1 MRRATAGPAS
11 DARVLEILGLLWQVE
26 HALRSQSKRMEAR
39 LGVTGPQRLVLR
51 LVSRQRDVS
60 PGDLARTIHLHPST
74 LTGILQRLVDRGL
87 IERRTDRRDHRR
99 ALLRVLPAAAP
110 VVRATRDTVE
120 SRVATVL
127 GRLPEEAIG
136 RARQV
141 MGALVEELSA
151 EPSHSVDGSSR
162 KTATAFRAPSR
173 RRPRPSG
180 R

>member
-1 MRRATAGPAS
+1 MRRATGPAS
-11 DARVLEILGLLWQVE
+11 DARVLEMLGLLWEVE
-26 HALRSQSKRMEAR
+26 HALRSRSKRMEGR

-51 LVSRQRDVS
+51 LVSRQRDMS

-74 LTGILQRLVDRGL
+74 LTGILQRLVERGL

-99 ALLRVLPAAAP
+99 ALLRLLPAATSI
-110 VVRATRDTVE
+110 VRATRDTVE
-120 SRVATVL
+120 SRVAAVL

-136 RARQV
+136 HARQV
-141 MGALVEELSA
+141 LGALVEGLSA
-151 EPSHSVDGSSR
+151 EPSQSADGPAR
-162 KTATAFRAPSR
+162 RTATACRAPSR

>member
-1 MRRATAGPAS
+1 MRRATGPAS
-11 DARVLEILGLLWQVE
+11 DARVLEMLGLLWEVE
-26 HALRSQSKRMEAR
+26 HALRSRSKRMEGR

-51 LVSRQRDVS
+51 LVSRQRDLS

-74 LTGILQRLVDRGL
+74 LTGILQRLVERGL

-99 ALLRVLPAAAP
+99 ALLRLLPAATSI
-110 VVRATRDTVE
+110 VRATRDTVE
-120 SRVATVL
+120 SRVAAVL

-136 RARQV
+136 HARQV
-141 MGALVEELSA
+141 LGALVEGLSA
-151 EPSHSVDGSSR
+151 EPSQSADGPAR
-162 KTATAFRAPSR
+162 RTATACRAPSR

>member
-1 MRRATAGPAS
+1 MRRATGSAG
-11 DARVLEILGLLWQVE
+11 DARVLEMLGLLWEVE
-26 HALRSQSKRMEAR
+26 HALRSRSKRMEGR

-51 LVSRQRDVS
+51 LVSRERDMS

-99 ALLRVLPAAAP
+99 ALLRVLPGAAP
-110 VVRATRDTVE
+110 IVRATRETVE

-127 GRLPEEAIG
+127 ARLPEEAI
-136 RARQV
+136 RHARQV
-141 MGALVEELSA
+141 LGALVEGLSA
-151 EPSHSVDGSSR
+151 EPSHSADGSGR
-162 KTATAFRAPSR
+162 RTATACRAPSR

>member
-11 DARVLEILGLLWQVE
+11 DARVLEMLGLLWEVE
-26 HALRSQSKRMEAR
+26 HALRSRSKRMEGR

-51 LVSRQRDVS
+51 LVSRQRDLS

-74 LTGILQRLVDRGL
+74 LTGILQRLVERGL

-99 ALLRVLPAAAP
+99 ALLRLLPAATSI
-110 VVRATRDTVE
+110 VRATRDTVE
-120 SRVATVL
+120 SRVAAVL

-136 RARQV
+136 HARQV
-141 MGALVEELSA
+141 LGALVEGLSA
-151 EPSHSVDGSSR
+151 EPSQSADGPAR
-162 KTATAFRAPSR
+162 RTATACRAPSR

>member
-1 MRRATAGPAS
+1 MRRATGPAG
-11 DARVLEILGLLWQVE
+11 DARVLEMLGLLWEVE
-26 HALRSQSKRMEAR
+26 HALRSRSKRMEGR

-51 LVSRQRDVS
+51 LVSRQRDMS

-110 VVRATRDTVE
+110 IVRATRDTVE

-127 GRLPEEAIG
+127 ARLPKDTIDH
-136 RARQV
+136 ARQV
-141 MGALVEELSA
+141 LGALVEGLSA
-151 EPSHSVDGSSR
+151 EPPQSTDGSGR
-162 KTATAFRAPSR
+162 KTATAYRAPSPG
-173 RRPRPSG
+173 RPHPSG

>member
-1 MRRATAGPAS
+1 MRRAAAGPAS
-11 DARVLEILGLLWQVE
+11 EARVLEMLGLLWEVE
-26 HALRSQSKRMEAR
+26 HALRSRSKRMEGR

-51 LVSRQRDVS
+51 LVSRQRDMS

-110 VVRATRDTVE
+110 IVRATRDTVE

-127 GRLPEEAIG
+127 ARLPKDTIDH
-136 RARQV
+136 ARQV
-141 MGALVEELSA
+141 LGALVEGLSA
-151 EPSHSVDGSSR
+151 DGSGR
-162 KTATAFRAPSR
+162 KTATAYRAPSPG
-173 RRPRPSG
+173 RPHPSG

>member
-11 DARVLEILGLLWQVE
+11 DARVLEMLGVLWEVE
-26 HALRSQSKRMEAR
+26 HALRSRSKRMEGR

-51 LVSRQRDVS
+51 LVSRQRDMS

-87 IERRTDRRDHRR
+87 LERRTDRSDQRR
-99 ALLRVLPAAAP
+99 ALLRVLPGAAP
-110 VVRATRDTVE
+110 IVRATRDTVE
-120 SRVATVL
+120 SRVAAVL
-127 GRLPEEAIG
+127 AGLSEEAIG
-136 RARQV
+136 HARRV
-141 MGALVEELSA
+141 LGALVEGLSA
-151 EPSHSVDGSSR
+151 EPSHGGDGSGR
-162 KTATAFRAPSR
+162 RTATAYRAPPR